1 MKRRPPRSTR
11 TDTRFPYT
19 TLFRS
24 ATVIAPTL
32 AGAATDPN
40 APIPL
45 NGPQV
50 PAIGQQPLPP
60 QGPPPATGQQRQQS
74 PAEALREAARRSSL
88 IAYGGERESG
98 IASTR
103 YGDAGSSISAGDVSA
118 RQPTNLDAQI
128 GRAHV

>member
-1 MKRRPPRSTR
+1 MIRRPPRSTR
-11 TDTRFPYT
+11 TDTLFPYT

-24 ATVIAPTL
+24 PAQYDPATVIAPTL

-98 IASTR
+98 IARTR
-103 YGDAGSSISAGDVSA
+103 YE
-118 RQPTNLDAQI
+118 I
-128 GRAHV
+128 GKAHV